1 MSSEKDGLD
10 VNVMGVSDDDV
21 AVVSDAAAAAAAGRN
36 EEYGLDCICCC
47 DMEDLRDDDV
57 GGESSIGMT
66 FELLCI
72 GGGGGGGG
80 GCGCGCCCLLGCC

>member
-10 VNVMGVSDDDV
+10 VNVMGASDDEV
-21 AVVSDAAAAAAAGRN
+21 AVVSDAAAAAAGRN

-66 FELLCI
+66 FELFCI
-72 GGGGGGGG
+72 GGGGGGCCC
-80 GCGCGCCCLLGCC
+80 CGC